1 MPAAQTRE
9 AIQQLRLLHKLPRD
23 RRLMCSIERM
33 IESYMFLTFFIP
45 YMYIHSKKVD
55 LCKTIFNL
63 FFICMFYKEIYFPLK
78 GECSYAASIGGMQL
92 GGGMEKVKGD
102 AGASPRTPYATIYP
116 HGWRPF
122 VYLEQKHPSFLR
134 NMYYVCSYA
143 ASIGV
148 KLTGDSVISS
158 MIRIRKG
165 IPCYPKAA
173 CKLSESVL
181 EGVFIGTNFAS
192 HFVYKLLRSI

>member
-9 AIQQLRLLHKLPRD
+9 AIQQLGLLHKLPRD

-63 FFICMFYKEIYFPLK
+63 FFICMFYKEIYFHLK
-78 GECSYAASIGGMQL
+78 GE
-92 GGGMEKVKGD
+92 
-102 AGASPRTPYATIYP
+102 
-116 HGWRPF
+116 
-122 VYLEQKHPSFLR
+122 
-134 NMYYVCSYA
+134 CSYA

-148 KLTGDSVISS
+148 KLTGDSAINS
-158 MIRIRKG
+158 MIKIRKG

-173 CKLSESVL
+173 YRLFESVL